1 MPITRKHWGQIFQR
15 LGVIKPDLEHVTVN
29 KIIKRLP
36 GLTDRDGATEPPDVQ
51 TVRGDKRLTTAP
63 HGQALSRRDL
73 KDCNRRPYEARP
85 KVMVVGATTKAE
97 DDMSW
102 SEVAALGLRYG
113 KYPLALLLVEA
124 FYWFLT
130 EPSDTLAPLQ
140 VLEAWLWHGITE
152 LIWGADAVS
161 LSQHN
166 GWTTRIDFHHSSF
179 PGTFDSVGL
188 YVSDECA
195 GVHEM
200 IFLSTLILITDDV
213 PQKDRVRA
221 VLVGCGIV
229 FVLNLARLVAFY
241 PIALSGCLEA
251 PNDPACLNGMWA
263 FHRNVYEW
271 GFLVVLIGLWL
282 AWFTWVG
289 GPRRVKDRS
298 MAGRDTWRITPRKA
312 WQWSEHR
319 PAWRQP
325 VMGVALAL
333 ILILTAVYMVRSDP
347 AALEARAT
355 ADMCAFNELVS
366 QRCADAQN
374 AWDDAIDGAW
384 SVASLGLLS
393 LATSALILERP
404 LADGRWP
411 STLTDEER
419 RALEAS
425 AKEEE

>member
-1 MPITRKHWGQIFQR
+1 MPITGQHRWQIFQR
-15 LGVIKPDLEHVTVN
+15 LGVVKPDLKDVTMN
-29 KIIKRLP
+29 EITQRLP
-36 GLTDRDGATEPPDVQ
+36 GLPDRDGATKAPDVQ
-51 TVRGDKRLTTAP
+51 TVRGRNRLSTAP
-63 HGQALSRRDL
+63 HGVAWSQRAL

-85 KVMVVGATTKAE
+85 EVVLVAATAKAE

-241 PIALSGCLEA
+241 PIALGGCLEA

-393 LATSALILERP
+393 LATSALIFERP

-411 STLTDEER
+411 SSLSDDER
-419 RALEAS
+419 RALEA
-425 AKEEE
+425 AAREEE

>member
-1 MPITRKHWGQIFQR
+1 MAREHRRQILQR
-15 LGVIKPDLEHVTVN
+15 LRIVKPNLEHVTAFETTQG
-29 KIIKRLP
+29 LP
-36 GLTDRDGATEPPDVQ
+36 GFPDRDGASKPPDVKA
-51 TVRGDKRLTTAP
+51 VGGRIRLTAAL
-63 HGQALSRRDL
+63 HGPAWSQRVL

-85 KVMVVGATTKAE
+85 RVMAVAATAKAE

-140 VLEAWLWHGITE
+140 VFEAWLWHGITE

-166 GWTTRIDFHHSSF
+166 GWMTRIDFHHSSF

-213 PQKDRVRA
+213 PQKDRLRA

-241 PIALSGCLEA
+241 PIALGGCLEA
-251 PNDPACLNGMWA
+251 PNDPACLNDMWA

-319 PAWRQP
+319 PAWKQP

-333 ILILTAVYMVRSDP
+333 ILILTAVYMVRNDP

-355 ADMCAFNELVS
+355 AEMCAFNELVS

-393 LATSALILERP
+393 LATSALIFERP

-411 STLTDEER
+411 SSLSDEER
-419 RALEAS
+419 RALEAA

>member
-1 MPITRKHWGQIFQR
+1 MA
-15 LGVIKPDLEHVTVN
+15 
-29 KIIKRLP
+29 
-36 GLTDRDGATEPPDVQ
+36 AT
-51 TVRGDKRLTTAP
+51 A
-63 HGQALSRRDL
+63 
-73 KDCNRRPYEARP
+73 
-85 KVMVVGATTKAE
+85 KAE

-140 VLEAWLWHGITE
+140 VVEAWLWHGITE
-152 LIWGADAVS
+152 WIWGADAVS

-179 PGTFDSVGL
+179 PGAFDSVGL

-213 PQKDRVRA
+213 PQRDRLRA
-221 VLVGCGIV
+221 VAVGCALV
-229 FVLNLARLVAFY
+229 FILNLARLVAFY
-241 PIALSGCLEA
+241 PIALGGCLEA
-251 PNDPACLNGMWA
+251 PNDPACLNDMWA

-298 MAGRDTWRITPRKA
+298 MAGSDRWRITPRKA
-312 WQWSEHR
+312 WTWSEHR
-319 PAWRQP
+319 PAWKQP

-333 ILILTAVYMVRSDP
+333 ILFLTATYMVRSDP
-347 AALEARAT
+347 VALEARAT
-355 ADMCAFNELVS
+355 AEMCAFSELIS
-366 QRCADAQN
+366 QRCADAEN
-374 AWDDAIDGAW
+374 TWNDAIDGAW

-393 LATSALILERP
+393 FAVSALIFERP

-411 STLTDEER
+411 SLLDEDER
-419 RALEAS
+419 QALREAMR
-425 AKEEE
+425 EEE

>member
-1 MPITRKHWGQIFQR
+1 
-15 LGVIKPDLEHVTVN
+15 
-29 KIIKRLP
+29 
-36 GLTDRDGATEPPDVQ
+36 
-51 TVRGDKRLTTAP
+51 
-63 HGQALSRRDL
+63 
-73 KDCNRRPYEARP
+73 
-85 KVMVVGATTKAE
+85 
-97 DDMSW
+97 MSW

-140 VLEAWLWHGITE
+140 VVEAWMWHGITE

-213 PQKDRVRA
+213 PQRDRLRA
-221 VLVGCGIV
+221 VAVGCVLV
-229 FVLNLARLVAFY
+229 FILNLARLVAFY
-241 PIALSGCLEA
+241 PLALGGCLEA
-251 PNDPACLNGMWA
+251 PNDPACLNDMWA
-263 FHRNVYEW
+263 FHRHVYEW

-298 MAGRDTWRITPRKA
+298 MAGRDRWRITPRKA
-312 WQWSEHR
+312 WAWSEHR
-319 PAWRQP
+319 PVWQQP
-325 VMGVALAL
+325 IMGAALAAASTDISSAL
-333 ILILTAVYMVRSDP
+333 AAASFLSKLSFSAVCLLVKLSS
-347 AALEARAT
+347 AAWAT
-355 ADMCAFNELVS
+355 AAAWAGPQRSRSCAT
-366 QRCADAQN
+366 R
-374 AWDDAIDGAW
+374 
-384 SVASLGLLS
+384 ASPPCFAS
-393 LATSALILERP
+393 FSASAL
-404 LADGRWP
+404 
-411 STLTDEER
+411 
-419 RALEAS
+419 
-425 AKEEE
+425 